1 MEAIR
6 QTVKV
11 NNHTISIILPDHFN
25 AEEVDVIILP
35 SEKKE
40 YSIPQWQIDE
50 VRERTDKYLKNPE
63 SATTIE
69 DFLKEIEKS
78 LTLL

>member
-11 NNHTISIILPDHFN
+11 KNHMISIQLPSDFN

-40 YSIPQWQIDE
+40 YVIPQWQIDE
-50 VRERTDKYLKNPE
+50 VRERSEKYLKNPE
-63 SATTIE
+63 NVTNIE
-69 DFLKEIEKS
+69 DFLKEIDNE
-78 LTLL
+78 L